1 MDVSLLPAESL
12 LVSPEQRLRNVTHG
26 GLYLSSSVG
35 EGEKTKCCT
44 QEASLVGTSMWQKL
58 TSDEGLVKE
67 KSLSGTS
74 KLLPSLGDE
83 GNAKTVKL
91 QSYDSSVTMKEAL
104 AVLKEAAIVDL
115 PSQALKADDKSNS
128 KEITKEPSELAIET
142 SPDVSPMV
150 ADAGRSV
157 HPEEVAELRALL
169 EEAIQDDSKHEELK
183 NPKTLW
189 LEEAVDNA
197 EAIPSVGICGS
208 CNPSKAEGPQAPIKS
223 VKAGAVAM
231 SEDLYESSLSA
242 VTQEKS
248 HTWISNISWAVS
260 SAANDS
266 LAYSHSEGGYSRSLA
281 EKGEEVPCPTRKL
294 SIGDSIALDDEK
306 IKAFASAVQGTNGL
320 GEELQKDLLELLQ
333 GLPGYK
339 A

>member
-1 MDVSLLPAESL
+1 MIAFCTVK
-12 LVSPEQRLRNVTHG
+12 LRYYTTDM
-26 GLYLSSSVG
+26 VG

-83 GNAKTVKL
+83 GTAKTVKL

-189 LEEAVDNA
+189 LEEAILTD
-197 EAIPSVGICGS
+197 VGICGS

-281 EKGEEVPCPTRKL
+281 EKGEEL
-294 SIGDSIALDDEK
+294 SIGDPIALDDEK

-333 GLPGYK
+333 ALPGYK